1 MQKLFLLSS
10 ILIPALAGITVLSS
24 PPASAKE
31 VKDGISYW
39 SVTEMADFKTALDAE
54 AQAICEDDYECR
66 ENLHYKRLDLGGQ
79 YMALEVFEMERFIVS
94 SINPDAEIIK
104 LYYQD
109 EDKMLS
115 RIYGY
120 PVQIG
125 VKDFYLL
132 WVEESIGNPVEQGG
146 WLMYG
151 QRYPYFLGEKSAVEA
166 ATHILVDENQTT
178 SGYGWFTPNEEREYS
193 VAGSELINDT
203 AHMLYFSLLG
213 TDNGRMDGLRDY
225 SSCFEPSLGYQIGM
239 ECKAMFG
246 EDGLITYF
254 PSGTPRE
261 IATQDDDSQTP
272 DDTDTIIASD
282 DGSNFTPN
290 GYSNNASTA
299 DDVKTSTTTSAIAT
313 TSETVKEAT
322 AKPGAGITT
331 PDTGENGH
339 EFTDSDRGSKPEF
352 PWWLGLILA
361 SSLAAL
367 IWLFWPGK
375 HKKGVDKA
383 RGVR

>member
-1 MQKLFLLSS
+1 MSKLLLSS
-10 ILIPALAGITVLSS
+10 ILTLGLMGLFTLSS
-24 PPASAKE
+24 PSASAKE
-31 VKDGISYW
+31 IKDGISYW

-54 AQAICEDDYECR
+54 AQVICEDDYECR

-132 WVEESIGNPVEQGG
+132 WVEESIGNPIEQGG

-193 VAGSELINDT
+193 VAGSQLINDT

-246 EDGLITYF
+246 EDGMIAYF
-254 PSGTPRE
+254 PTGTPRE
-261 IATQDDDSQTP
+261 TVVQDDNNQTP
-272 DDTDTIIASD
+272 DDT
-282 DGSNFTPN
+282 N
-290 GYSNNASTA
+290 
-299 DDVKTSTTTSAIAT
+299 IAT
-313 TSETVKEAT
+313 TSDDSSNSSSNDDSNNVATVNDIETSAT
-322 AKPGAGITT
+322 TPVETSSSPIPESIKATPPSTAITT

-339 EFTDSDRGSKPEF
+339 EFTETDQGSKPEF
-352 PWWLGLILA
+352 PWWLGIIFASGLA
-361 SSLAAL
+361 VL
-367 IWLFWPGK
+367 IWLFWPSK
-375 HKKGVDKA
+375 QKKA
-383 RGVR
+383 

>member
-1 MQKLFLLSS
+1 MQKLLLLSS
-10 ILIPALAGITVLSS
+10 ILIPALAGITILSS
-24 PPASAKE
+24 PPVSAKE
-31 VKDGISYW
+31 VKDGINYW
-39 SVTEMADFKTALDAE
+39 SVTEMADFKAALDAE
-54 AQAICEDDYECR
+54 TEAICEDDYDCR

-166 ATHILVDENQTT
+166 ATHILIDENQTT

-246 EDGLITYF
+246 EDGLIAYF
-254 PSGTPRE
+254 PTGTPKE
-261 IATQDDDSQTP
+261 ITVQDNSDQASGDNNITTTSDDDSNSN
-272 DDTDTIIASD
+272 SD
-282 DGSNFTPN
+282 FNSVTTEN
-290 GYSNNASTA
+290 STETSI
-299 DDVKTSTTTSAIAT
+299 VTSTEVNSTTIQGTVKAT
-313 TSETVKEAT
+313 TPADIK
-322 AKPGAGITT
+322 ITT

-339 EFTDSDRGSKPEF
+339 EYANIDQGSKPEF
-352 PWWLGLILA
+352 PWWLGIIFASGLA
-361 SSLAAL
+361 VL
-367 IWLFWPGK
+367 IWLFWPSRK
-375 HKKGVDKA
+375 NKA
-383 RGVR
+383 

>member
-1 MQKLFLLSS
+1 MQKLLLLSS
-10 ILIPALAGITVLSS
+10 IIIPALVGITVLSS

-31 VKDGISYW
+31 VKDGINYW
-39 SVTEMADFKTALDAE
+39 SVAEMADFKTALDAE

-79 YMALEVFEMERFIVS
+79 YVALEVFEMERFIVS
-94 SINPDAEIIK
+94 SINPDAETIK

-132 WVEESIGNPVEQGG
+132 WVEESIGNPIEQGG

-151 QRYPYFLGEKSAVEA
+151 HRYPYFLGEKSAVEA
-166 ATHILVDENQTT
+166 ATHILVDENQIT
-178 SGYGWFTPNEEREYS
+178 SGYGWFIPNEEREYS

-203 AHMLYFSLLG
+203 AHVLYFSLLG

-246 EDGLITYF
+246 EDGLIAYF
-254 PSGTPRE
+254 PTGTPRE
-261 IATQDDDSQTP
+261 IVTQDDSSQTP
-272 DDTDTIIASD
+272 DDTGTTATSD
-282 DGSNFTPN
+282 NGANINLNNDSDNAPTVSGAETGLAALAEINSN
-290 GYSNNASTA
+290 STA
-299 DDVKTSTTTSAIAT
+299 ETTREAAT
-313 TSETVKEAT
+313 LSNS
-322 AKPGAGITT
+322 GITT

-339 EFTDSDRGSKPEF
+339 EYRDADQGSKPEF

-367 IWLFWPGK
+367 IWLFWPRRQ
-375 HKKGVDKA
+375 KKG
-383 RGVR
+383 

>member
-1 MQKLFLLSS
+1 MSKLLLSS
-10 ILIPALAGITVLSS
+10 ILTLGLMGLFALSS

-54 AQAICEDDYECR
+54 EQAICEDDYECR

-94 SINPDAEIIK
+94 SINPGAEIIK

-109 EDKMLS
+109 EDRMLS

-225 SSCFEPSLGYQIGM
+225 SSCFEPSQGYQVGM

-246 EDGLITYF
+246 EDGVIAYF
-254 PSGTPRE
+254 PTGTPRE
-261 IATQDDDSQTP
+261 IVVQDDNNQTP
-272 DDTDTIIASD
+272 DDTSITTASGSDSNSDPNDATVVNDTE
-282 DGSNFTPN
+282 
-290 GYSNNASTA
+290 
-299 DDVKTSTTTSAIAT
+299 TSTTTPAIAT
-313 TSETVKEAT
+313 TSETVKET
-322 AKPGAGITT
+322 TTQPGAGVTT
-331 PDTGENGH
+331 PNTGESGH
-339 EFTDSDRGSKPEF
+339 EFTDSDQGSKPEF
-352 PWWLGLILA
+352 PWWLGIIFASGLA
-361 SSLAAL
+361 VL
-367 IWLFWPGK
+367 IWLFWPSK
-375 HKKGVDKA
+375 QKKA
-383 RGVR
+383 